1 MRDKTNGS
9 TCQVLSINL
18 VDYGAHNG
26 LHQPLSPKR
35 TGVRKGCCYDHPPSL
50 DLTIR
55 YRGLEVDHYTGTEE
69 VAALSKSN
77 VSLCLSQVPWGNYR
91 QLRRKHGW
99 LFGNQQIDIFGRKDN
114 SVAYCHRHFRNLPV
128 ATSQHFSNL
137 TFGDTDAKLI
147 GPGHPPLAGGLGEN
161 VISPVVFPVDA
172 ALDNQNRRLVTHP

>member
-1 MRDKTNGS
+1 MG
-9 TCQVLSINL
+9 CI
-18 VDYGAHNG
+18 
-26 LHQPLSPKR
+26 SPYLLNAPVCAKAAV
-35 TGVRKGCCYDHPPSL
+35 TTTPPSL

-147 GPGHPPLAGGLGEN
+147 GPGHPPLAGDRK
-161 VISPVVFPVDA
+161 SVV
-172 ALDNQNRRLVTHP
+172 